1 MQYYGIWAMRGPASV
16 LGAAEAWS
24 KRDGAPE
31 VFTTKEDAARQAVQY
46 NQNASSVNVRYSVR
60 EMEPELALSSIRR
73 QNMAVAQAIDKA
85 VQESNYDTF
94 HYNLKG
100 AAEKVVGVYG
110 PDRVNVVLANIL
122 LNNDYDGRYSNANKR
137 WAQDFDIV
145 PDKGIFCNTHPHVLD
160 GFIDRAREITAALEA
175 QRSAGMVGSY
185 TVTRSIQF
193 DNDRGFAYGENPKA
207 AQPFAT
213 WQFTSDN
220 GTRDHYWGH
229 YHSGQEAALTDYENR
244 VNEYMADNPH
254 LKVVVDNPLA
264 AAEMSTEQNYN
275 QIDGLR
281 NNIAAP
287 KADLTD
293 GQTLE
298 EIKEL
303 APEMLPVEE
312 KPEPRQSSPPKGR
325 KFENV
330 DVIAALG
337 AVVAKN
343 TVGYQADF
351 EYDKESFIKA
361 AESPNLEDRN
371 FLWLSRRN
379 GTECFA
385 ERDAFITTTSAHN
398 HWTYYEGQGA
408 ELIPFAVEITGME
421 NGKVMGNLYELDH
434 AQQVQQVKKEALSPE
449 SVLLTFKDGEQ
460 KRFAYDEYSGHFQ
473 QIQQANGRV
482 VDVRYEVHDESAL
495 QAVLQKQRDT
505 RAHFPARS
513 FDAFVKKLPQR
524 ERPSV
529 ADKLDAAKKAVKPPS
544 ADKKPPVKSG
554 PEL

>member
-31 VFTTKEDAARQAVQY
+31 VFTTKEDAAWQAAQY
-46 NQNASSVNVRYSVR
+46 NQNTSSANVRYSVR
-60 EMEPELALSSIRR
+60 EMEPELALSSVQR

-100 AAEKVVGVYG
+100 AAEKVIGEYG
-110 PDRVNVVLANIL
+110 PDRVNAVLANIL
-122 LNNDYDGRYSNANKR
+122 LNHDYDGRYSSANKR
-137 WAQDFDIV
+137 WAQGFDIA

-160 GFIDRAREITAALEA
+160 GFIDRAREATAVLEA

-193 DNDRGFAYGENPKA
+193 DNDRGFAYGENPGA
-207 AQPFAT
+207 VQPFAT
-213 WQFTSDN
+213 WQFTSEN

-244 VNEYMADNPH
+244 VNEYMTDNPH

-281 NNIAAP
+281 NNMAAP

-312 KPEPRQSSPPKGR
+312 KPEPRQSPPPKGR
-325 KFENV
+325 RFENV

-343 TVGYQADF
+343 TVGYQTDF
-351 EYDKESFIKA
+351 EYDKEQFTRA
-361 AESPNLEDRN
+361 AENPDPEGRNL
-371 FLWLSRRN
+371 LWLSRRN
-379 GTECFA
+379 GTECFV
-385 ERDAFITTTSAHN
+385 ERDVHFNGTAEHN
-398 HWTYYEGQGA
+398 AWTHYDSSKESLVA
-408 ELIPFAVEITGME
+408 FAVKIAGME
-421 NGKVMGNLYELDH
+421 DGRVMGSLYELDH
-434 AQQVQQVKKEALSPE
+434 AQHVREIQAHAKEPAT
-449 SVLLTFKDGEQ
+449 VLLTFEDGAQRSFPYQEWKTNFVGIRQ
-460 KRFAYDEYSGHFQ
+460 EHGVVAGQRFEA
-473 QIQQANGRV
+473 A
-482 VDVRYEVHDESAL
+482 DESTL
-495 QAVLQKQRDT
+495 QATLTRQRET
-505 RAHFPARS
+505 RIRFPARS

-544 ADKKPPVKSG
+544 AGKKPPVKSG